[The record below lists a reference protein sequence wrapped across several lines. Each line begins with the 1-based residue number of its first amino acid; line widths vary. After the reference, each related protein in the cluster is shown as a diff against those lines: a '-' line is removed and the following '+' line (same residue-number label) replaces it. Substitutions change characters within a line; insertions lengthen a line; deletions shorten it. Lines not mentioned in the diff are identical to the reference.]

1 MNSNKVTN
9 IILIFLGSIA
19 ILYIG
24 KKFIIP
30 LIIAL
35 LIWFVIREIRS
46 QVENIPVIGE
56 KFPRWFWSIF
66 ASVVLFFIATVIINL
81 LISNI
86 QDLTSNIT
94 EYERNLQAFNAEI
107 QIKYNLNLYNE
118 LKVYFGDFN
127 LNSVI
132 SFIISSITEI
142 LSDFVLILLYILFFF
157 VEEVIFSEKI
167 KKLFP
172 HKSERFEAEINLK
185 RISDTI
191 SRYISLKS
199 FVSFITGFSSFIILN
214 IIGVDSAL
222 FWSFLIFILNFIPN
236 IGSLIATVFP
246 ALIALFQFGETGP
259 FFLVLFLVGTVQLI
273 IGNIVEPKIMGD
285 SLNLSPLVVL
295 LSLVFWGLL
304 WGIVGMAISVPLTV
318 ILVILMG
325 QFNTTRPFAII
336 LSEKG
341 DVIDGKDLL

>member
-1 MNSNKVTN
+1 MNSNKTTN

-24 KKFIIP
+24 KKFLIP

-46 QVENIPVIGE
+46 QVENIPFIGE
-56 KFPRWFWSIF
+56 KLPRWFWSIF
-66 ASVVLFFIATVIINL
+66 SSVILFFIATVIINL
-81 LISNI
+81 LIGNI
-86 QDLTSNIT
+86 QDLTENIS
-94 EYERNLQAFNAEI
+94 EYERNLQVFNEEI
-107 QIKYNLNLYNE
+107 VKKYNINLYSE
-118 LKVYFGDFN
+118 LKVYFGEFN

-142 LSDFVLILLYILFFF
+142 LSDFVLILLYVLFFF
-157 VEEVIFSEKI
+157 VEENVFSGKI

-172 HKSERFEAEINLK
+172 HKLERFEAEINLK
-185 RISDTI
+185 RISETI
-191 SRYISLKS
+191 SGYISLKS
-199 FVSFITGFSSFIILN
+199 FVSFITGLASFIILK
-214 IIGVDSAL
+214 IIGIDSAL

-259 FFLVLFLVGTVQLI
+259 FFLVLILVGAVQLI

-295 LSLVFWGLL
+295 LSLVFWGLI

-318 ILVILMG
+318 IIVILMG
-325 QFNTTRPFAII
+325 QFQSTKPFAIL

-341 DVIDGKDLL
+341 DVIDGKELL